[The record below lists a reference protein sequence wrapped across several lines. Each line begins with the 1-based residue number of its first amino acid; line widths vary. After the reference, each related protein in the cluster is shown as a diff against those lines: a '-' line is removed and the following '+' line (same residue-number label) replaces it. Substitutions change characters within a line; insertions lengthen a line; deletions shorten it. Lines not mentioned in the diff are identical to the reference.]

1 MPTEITGY
9 FITDFSWKR
18 LTPSLCNF
26 LEVKFA
32 SYISSTSASG
42 PEWNRLSC
50 GYVCTSQSFACNFM
64 QTFLSQISSHN
75 HKLCFY
81 FLCQLKA
88 SSTSLFF
95 LSLLQYDYIK
105 VITQV
110 QALTLD
116 ALHLCSKIF
125 WFTCTLYWSEPG
137 CLIPCQLQHFWS
149 FSETYVLTTLQQSKT
164 WAGEQTFKTF
174 LVTGEN

>member
-1 MPTEITGY
+1 MLAKPGGDSLPSEITVC
-9 FITDFSWKR
+9 FITDSGWKR
-18 LTPSLCNF
+18 LTPSPCNF

-32 SYISSTSASG
+32 SYIASTSAFG

-88 SSTSLFF
+88 SSALLFF
-95 LSLLQYDYIK
+95 PLCSLQYDYIK
-105 VITQV
+105 VIAQV
-110 QALTLD
+110 QTVTLD

-125 WFTCTLYWSEPG
+125 GFPCTWCWSETTP
-137 CLIPCQLQHFWS
+137 QL
-149 FSETYVLTTLQQSKT
+149 
-164 WAGEQTFKTF
+164 
-174 LVTGEN
+174 